1 MMRRPEG
8 SPALYDAVSAQLD
21 LDENP
26 PYGLLLHTACDAD
39 GVWTLIELWLS
50 EQQAADFDRQRRDPI
65 LGRLLG
71 EQAGAFEM
79 TSCEVH
85 SLLIPRRAD
94 L

>member
-8 SPALYDAVSAQLD
+8 SPAQYDVITAELD

-26 PYGLLLHTACDAD
+26 PYGLLMHAACSAE
-39 GVWTLIELWLS
+39 GMWTLIELWLS
-50 EQQAADFDRQRRDPI
+50 EQQATEFDRRRRDPI
-65 LGRLLG
+65 LRRLLG
-71 EQAGAFEM
+71 DGAGAYEM

-85 SLLIPRRAD
+85 SLLIPGGER